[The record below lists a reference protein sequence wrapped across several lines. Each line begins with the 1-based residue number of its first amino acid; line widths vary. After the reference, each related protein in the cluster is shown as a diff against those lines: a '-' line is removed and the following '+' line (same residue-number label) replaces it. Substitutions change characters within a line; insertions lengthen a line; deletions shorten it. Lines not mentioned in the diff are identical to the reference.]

1 MHSPFQMMY
10 NPFMAGTSISLS
22 PETFNNFGELLRYLR
37 ERAELSQREL
47 ALHVGYHYSY
57 MSRIE
62 KNERQPDSA
71 TLMARFIPAL
81 GLEDEPKWTE
91 RLLKLAASE
100 EKTMVPRKSGQPSAS
115 SILKADS
122 ALPVFASPFNP
133 LPLSLTPLL
142 GRERE
147 TTTVTIILSR
157 PNVRL
162 VTLVG
167 PPGVGKTRLAI
178 HVANDLAGMFA
189 HGAAFA
195 DLSVVNDP
203 NDLLTTLATSL
214 GIQES
219 SGDSVLT
226 RLVSTLRQKNML
238 LVIDN
243 FEHILDAAGQLV
255 QVLGNAPQVKIL
267 VTSREAL
274 RISGEHEFTVAPLSL
289 PQKDENDPNALGSS
303 QLMDY
308 AAIQL
313 FAQRAQ
319 AVDPDFHLTLD
330 NLHAIAEICRRL
342 DGLPL
347 AIELAAARSKLL
359 TPQAMLAQLDRRLD
373 WVAHGTRDSSTTSRQ
388 SLRGAIEW
396 SHALLSD
403 AERIVMRRLSVFSG
417 GWTLRSAEAVCGD
430 EDADPNHV
438 LRRADVLDLLIQL
451 VDKSLVI
458 TEKQENE
465 TRFRFLET
473 IHEFARKKL
482 NDDGEETKIK
492 NRHLAHFADLAEGVE
507 SHLEGADQ
515 VKWTQIGDQEHNN
528 IRAALAWGLRDGA
541 SLQDGLRLVSSISLF
556 WVARSYFREGFDM
569 ASKYL
574 GRSTQPEHRLFR
586 AKLLFRAGA
595 MAGYIF
601 DYATA
606 LKLCQQSI
614 ELSRS
619 LGNKHYLANALFYL
633 SQINVALG
641 QNREARA
648 ALEESISL
656 CWEENYLQQLSISLA
671 GLAWILYEDGDSEGA
686 KSTLGEALAIATRA
700 DDTWGISHTL
710 HSLGTIHRYSK
721 EYDEAIKYMERS
733 HEVSAKIGNRQAQA
747 TTLTNL
753 SIFYNLKDDYAKSEQ
768 CAERAFA
775 IYQAIGSEH
784 YLPFVMRMMG
794 YAAIHAANFA
804 RAHVLIQESLRGN
817 RSLEDVAGQLA
828 SVVATAKCAFA
839 EKDIR
844 RAVSLGALIETHV
857 KNDGIKLLEPDS
869 KALQEVLVGGRK
881 KLGKSAYEAAYAEGK
896 SLSLD
901 DQIMRLIM
909 E

>member
-1 MHSPFQMMY
+1 MY
-10 NPFMAGTSISLS
+10 NLFMKGTSASLS
-22 PETFNNFGELLRYLR
+22 PESFNNFGELLKYLR

-47 ALHVGYHYSY
+47 ALQVGYHYSY

-62 KNERQPDSA
+62 KNERMPDSA

-100 EKTMVPRKSGQPSAS
+100 EKTMVPRKAAQVALTQP
-115 SILKADS
+115 KADS
-122 ALPVFASPFNP
+122 ALPVFESPFNP

-147 TTTVTIILSR
+147 VATVSRILSR
-157 PNVRL
+157 PDVRI

-178 HVANDLAGMFA
+178 HVANDVAGMFA
-189 HGAAFA
+189 QGAAFA
-195 DLSVVNDP
+195 DLSVVSDP
-203 NDLLTTLATSL
+203 NDLLSTLATSL
-214 GIQES
+214 GIPETAGS
-219 SGDSVLT
+219 SVIT
-226 RLVSTLRQKNML
+226 RLISTLRQKNIL

-243 FEHILDAAGQLV
+243 FEHMLDTAAQLV
-255 QVLGNAPQVKIL
+255 QVLSNAPQVKML

-289 PQKDENDPNALGSS
+289 PQKDENNPTALGSS

-319 AVDPDFHLTLD
+319 AVDNDFHLTLE
-330 NLHAIAEICRRL
+330 NLSAIAEVCRRL

-373 WVAHGTRDSSTTSRQ
+373 WVAHGTRDSSIASRQ

-403 AERIVMRRLSVFSG
+403 TERILMRRLSVFSG
-417 GWTLRSAEAVCGD
+417 GWTSTSAEAICG
-430 EDADPNHV
+430 ESDADSDRS
-438 LRRADVLDLLIQL
+438 LRRADVLDILIQL

-458 TEKQENE
+458 TEKQESE

-482 NDDGEETKIK
+482 KDDGEEVTVK
-492 NRHLAHFADLAEGVE
+492 NRHLAYFADLAEEVE
-507 SHLEGADQ
+507 RHLEGDDQ
-515 VKWTQIGDQEHNN
+515 VKWTHIGDQEHNN
-528 IRAALAWGLRDGA
+528 IRAALDWGLCNGA

-556 WVARSYFREGFDM
+556 WVARSYFHEGF
-569 ASKYL
+569 AVATKYL
-574 GRSTQPEHRLFR
+574 SHASEPEQRLFR
-586 AKLLFRAGA
+586 AKILYRAGA
-595 MAGYIF
+595 MASFMF
-601 DYATA
+601 DYANA
-606 LKLCQQSI
+606 IRLCQQSI
-614 ELSRS
+614 ELSRA
-619 LGNKHYLANALFYL
+619 LGNKHYLANGLFYL
-633 SQINVALG
+633 SQILVALG

-656 CWEENYLQQLSISLA
+656 CWDENYLQQLSISLA
-671 GLAWILYEDGDSEGA
+671 GLAWILYEGGDYEGA

-700 DDTWGISHTL
+700 DDTWGMSHAL
-710 HSLGTIHRYSK
+710 HSLGAIHRYNK
-721 EYDEAIKYMERS
+721 DYDEAIRYMERS
-733 HEVSAKIGNRQAQA
+733 YDVSAKIGNRQAQA

-753 SIFYNLKDDYAKSEQ
+753 SIFYNLKDEYAKSEQ
-768 CAERAFA
+768 YAERAFA
-775 IYQAIGSEH
+775 LYQSMGAEP

-794 YAAIHAANFA
+794 YAAIHAGNFVRA
-804 RAHVLIQESLRGN
+804 RVLIQESLRGN
-817 RSLEDVAGQLA
+817 RSLEDVSGQLA
-828 SVVATAKCAFA
+828 SVAATARCSFA
-839 EKDIR
+839 EKDIKK
-844 RAVSLGALIETHV
+844 AVALGALIETHITT
-857 KNDGIKLLEPDS
+857 DGVKLLEPDS
-869 KALQEVLVGGRK
+869 KALQEVLVQGRK
-881 KLGKSAYEAAYAEGK
+881 KLGKSAYEAAYAEGTT
-896 SLSLD
+896 LSLD
-901 DQIMRLIM
+901 DQIMRLMI